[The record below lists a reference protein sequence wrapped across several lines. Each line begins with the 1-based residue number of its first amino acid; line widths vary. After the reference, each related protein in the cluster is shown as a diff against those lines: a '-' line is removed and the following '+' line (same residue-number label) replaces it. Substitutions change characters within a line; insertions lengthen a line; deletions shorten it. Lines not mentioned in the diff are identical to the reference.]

1 MKKKGFN
8 IISENIKDAV
18 AIRVTLYLEIK
29 FLKVHLQQNKTIF

>member
-18 AIRVTLYLEIK
+18 AIRVTLHLEIK
-29 FLKVHLQQNKTIF
+29 FQKVHLQQNKTIF